1 MIIDRSLR
9 RFLSALMVAL
19 LATGCAT
26 QSTTQAG
33 AVGVERGQ
41 TMLVSA
47 AEVDRAAT
55 QQYDQMMAQARQKG
69 VLNRD
74 AAQVQRVRAIVN
86 RLIPATTV
94 FRPDAVHWKWEANVI
109 STPELNAWAMPGGK
123 IAVYTG
129 LIEKLKLT
137 DAELAAVI
145 GHEIAHA
152 LREHSRER
160 ISRQLATSAAV
171 GIGAA
176 ILGVGQG
183 GADLAGMVAD
193 VTLNLPNSR
202 THESEADAIGTELA
216 ARAGYDPH
224 GAVSV
229 WEKMLKSSGNGPP
242 QFLSTHP
249 SPENRLKRLQ
259 TIADDLMPLYRQARR

>member
-1 MIIDRSLR
+1 MPDFALKRFVCALALSLTV
-9 RFLSALMVAL
+9 SA
-19 LATGCAT
+19 CAT
-26 QSTTQAG
+26 TSTTSAG
-33 AVGVERGQ
+33 VVGIERTQ
-41 TMLVSA
+41 TMLVSSE
-47 AEVDRAAT
+47 EVERAAT
-55 QQYDQMMAQARQKG
+55 QQYDQIMAEARKKG
-69 VLNRD
+69 VLNQN
-74 AAQVQRVRAIVN
+74 AAQVKRVQTIVQ
-86 RLIPATTV
+86 RLIPATSV
-94 FRPDAVHWKWEANVI
+94 FRPDAVNWKWEANVI
-109 STPELNAWAMPGGK
+109 TSDELNAWAMPGGK

-129 LIEKLKLT
+129 LIEQLRLT

-145 GHEIAHA
+145 GHEVAHA

-193 VTLNLPNSR
+193 VTFNRPNSR
-202 THESEADAIGTELA
+202 LHESEADAIGAELA

-229 WEKMLKSSGNGPP
+229 WQKMLKSGGSGPP
-242 QFLSTHP
+242 EFLSTHP
-249 SPENRLKRLQ
+249 SPENRLKQLQ
-259 TIADDLMPLYRQARR
+259 SIADNLMPLYQQAKK